1 MSLGPYGQQ
10 HAAVNPQAPTRNP
23 GNVSPRLSAAQSAPV
38 TQYYD
43 SVAKP
48 PLGANM
54 NDAHEMDA
62 ALPAHI
68 TNDVRGQ
75 IN

>member
-1 MSLGPYGQQ
+1 
-10 HAAVNPQAPTRNP
+10 
-23 GNVSPRLSAAQSAPV
+23 V

-48 PLGANM
+48 PLGANI

-62 ALPAHI
+62 TLPAHI
-68 TNDVRGQ
+68 TNDIRGQ

>member
-1 MSLGPYGQQ
+1 MVCGSGALLILKAIYR
-10 HAAVNPQAPTRNP
+10 PTRNP
-23 GNVSPRLSAAQSAPV
+23 GNVSPRLPVVPPAPV

-68 TNDVRGQ
+68 TNDIRGQ